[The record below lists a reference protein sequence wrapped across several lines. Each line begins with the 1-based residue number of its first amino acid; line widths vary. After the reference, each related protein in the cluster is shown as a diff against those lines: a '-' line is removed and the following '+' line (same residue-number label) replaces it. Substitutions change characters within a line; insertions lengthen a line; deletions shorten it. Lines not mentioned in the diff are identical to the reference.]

1 MAENQN
7 NMSQGDFE
15 EMLDLEKARLSE
27 IKEKKLTKTDR
38 WLNYLGFPLG
48 IIIFALIFFMPTPDG
63 LMVSGQ
69 IVLACFALALTWWL
83 TEPLPTHVT
92 SMVLICLLIVLGGW
106 DEKNVLGVL
115 GLDVIWLNIGA
126 FILCSVLVVSGVAKR
141 VAMIL
146 ILKYGKGAMSA
157 VFAFFLVQLVL
168 APLIPATAARTV
180 MTLPLMLLVAAIFGS
195 TGGNPNNFGRFLL
208 LHNLHGISI
217 FSSAFI
223 TGSTCNIIAAGLIF
237 VMSGERIFYT
247 DWMFGALPVAILMM
261 LASWWIGGKLIFRM
275 SEKESKPQVSGGKE
289 ALKKELDKMGPW
301 TFTEKKAG
309 VIFIVVILLWVTD
322 RWHMPVLGFEISLIV
337 TALIGAAIALWPKA
351 GIINWNKADVP
362 WHLLIFSAGAYAGGL
377 ALNATDAARWIVSMG
392 FDRLDLVGRQPN
404 FWVVYTII
412 VAFMAYAGYFFTSKT
427 MRTLIFIPFVVILAQ
442 ELGYNPVWLA
452 LPGAFT
458 LCWVI
463 GLPFN
468 AKPNLILY
476 ATGQFSVMDNF
487 YYGFVV
493 KTIGIILLVIFG
505 MTWFRILGIT
515 PPFGF

>member
-1 MAENQN
+1 
-7 NMSQGDFE
+7 
-15 EMLDLEKARLSE
+15 
-27 IKEKKLTKTDR
+27 
-38 WLNYLGFPLG
+38 
-48 IIIFALIFFMPTPDG
+48 
-63 LMVSGQ
+63 
-69 IVLACFALALTWWL
+69 
-83 TEPLPTHVT
+83 
-92 SMVLICLLIVLGGW
+92 
-106 DEKNVLGVL
+106 
-115 GLDVIWLNIGA
+115 
-126 FILCSVLVVSGVAKR
+126 
-141 VAMIL
+141 
-146 ILKYGKGAMSA
+146 
-157 VFAFFLVQLVL
+157 
-168 APLIPATAARTV
+168 
-180 MTLPLMLLVAAIFGS
+180 
-195 TGGNPNNFGRFLL
+195 
-208 LHNLHGISI
+208 
-217 FSSAFI
+217 
-223 TGSTCNIIAAGLIF
+223 
-237 VMSGERIFYT
+237 
-247 DWMFGALPVAILMM
+247 
-261 LASWWIGGKLIFRM
+261 
-275 SEKESKPQVSGGKE
+275 
-289 ALKKELDKMGPW
+289 
-301 TFTEKKAG
+301 
-309 VIFIVVILLWVTD
+309 
-322 RWHMPVLGFEISLIV
+322 
-337 TALIGAAIALWPKA
+337 LIGASIALWPKA

>member
-1 MAENQN
+1 MAESKN
-7 NMSQGDFE
+7 NMTQSEFE

-27 IKEKKLTKTDR
+27 VKQKQLSKTDR

-48 IIIFALIFFMPTPDG
+48 VIIFCLIYFMPTPDG

-69 IVLACFALALTWWL
+69 IVLACFGLALTWWL

-92 SMVLICLLIVLGGW
+92 SLFLICLLIVLGGW

-126 FILCSVLVVSGVAKR
+126 FILCSVLVVTGVAKR
-141 VAMIL
+141 VAIIL
-146 ILKYGKGAMSA
+146 ILKFGKTAMMA
-157 VFAFFLVQLVL
+157 TFGFLIMQLVL

-180 MTLPLMLLVAAIFGS
+180 MTLPLMLVVAAIFGS
-195 TGGNPNNFGRFLL
+195 TSQNPNNFGRYLL

-223 TGSTCNIIAAGLIF
+223 TGSTCNIIAVGLIY

-247 DWMFGALPVAILMM
+247 DWMFGALPVAIILM
-261 LASWWIGGKLIFRM
+261 LASWWVGGKFMFRM
-275 SEKESKPQVSGGKE
+275 SKDEARPQVSGGKE
-289 ALKKELDKMGPW
+289 ALQAQLDKMGPW
-301 TFTEKKAG
+301 SYMEKKAG
-309 VIFIVVILLWVTD
+309 IIFLVVIMLWVTD
-322 RWHMPVLGFEISLIV
+322 RFHMAMFGFEISLIV
-337 TALIGAAIALWPKA
+337 TALLGAVVALWPKA
-351 GIINWNKADVP
+351 GIINWNKADIP

-377 ALNATDAARWIVSMG
+377 ALNATDAARWLVSMG

-412 VAFMAYAGYFFTSKT
+412 VGFMTYAGYFFTSKT

-442 ELGYNPVWLA
+442 QLGYNPVWLA

-476 ATGQFSVMDNF
+476 ATGQFSVLDNF
-487 YYGFVV
+487 FYGFII

-515 PPFGF
+515 PPF